1 MVGAWWGTLYAR
13 LTAERSLIAA
23 WVICTVVASI
33 FLGAEFAPT
42 VDTPAHL
49 AMVSVLRE
57 LGDGGVL
64 DANFAFGVFPASNS
78 LFYILGLGLS
88 AVFDIATT
96 GVILFAFA
104 ITLVCGGL
112 ASLLRALGKHPLGAV
127 AALPFV
133 AQWPLIEG
141 FIDFYLGIGLVF
153 LLLAAVLNWIRR
165 QPQPQP
171 RSGPWL
177 IVFGSVLVF
186 LAHVHAMLFFG
197 LALGVIIATSLF
209 MRPSALRLRQ
219 ALTLVALSLGPM
231 AVLTVIWL
239 AVGDASSATSVGAT
253 VEVSPDDRLT
263 SLVRGPLSFAGD
275 HGALLLGV
283 GLLCVI
289 LYRVATTLATRSQ
302 AADADDASTSWVNR
316 SQVFLLAFLA
326 LNLGAVLWMPNN
338 IGGYW
343 SIHVRFVPMTWF
355 IALALMIPAHP
366 ESPTQPTPGTTGR
379 LGRLGWSALVAAPLL
394 VAAVMAATSFSKSV
408 TSWNG
413 YTSGLR
419 DVLAAAPE
427 SGSLFTVLEPKSVK
441 VETGFRVELWRHIGQ
456 YYTAMNLGVTSFSF
470 GWHPG
475 RIVAES
481 PRRERYIERGYLG
494 DFKKMDTHGCFDVIL
509 QLGNS
514 DLHAMRKDVHLIRR
528 SGHWATWRVARTCT
542 PALSRR

>member
-1 MVGAWWGTLYAR
+1 MVGAWWGTLYGR

-23 WVICTVVASI
+23 WVICAAVAAI

-49 AMVSVLRE
+49 AMVSVLHE

-78 LFYILGLGLS
+78 LFYILGFGLS

-165 QPQPQP
+165 QPQPQS
-171 RSGPWL
+171 RPWL

-197 LALGVIIATSLF
+197 LALGVIMATSVF
-209 MRPSALRLRQ
+209 MRPSALRMRQ
-219 ALTLVALSLGPM
+219 ALTVTALSLGPM
-231 AVLTVIWL
+231 ALLTVIWL
-239 AVGDASSATSVGAT
+239 VVGDASSATSVGDT
-253 VEVSPDDRLT
+253 VQVPPDERLK
-263 SLVRGPLSFAGD
+263 SLVTGPLSFGGD
-275 HGALLLGV
+275 HGALLLGI
-283 GLLCVI
+283 GLLCVV
-289 LYRVATTLATRSQ
+289 LYRVMMTLARSEPRAADDEQATWYRRSQ
-302 AADADDASTSWVNR
+302 A
-316 SQVFLLAFLA
+316 FLLIFLA

-355 IALALMIPAHP
+355 IALALIVPAHP

-379 LGRLGWSALVAAPLL
+379 LRRLGWSALVAAPLL
-394 VAAVMAATSFSKSV
+394 VAAVMTATSFSKSV

-413 YTSGLR
+413 FTAGLR

-427 SGSLFTVLEPKSVK
+427 GGSLFTVLEPKSVK
-441 VETGFRVELWRHIGQ
+441 VENGFRVELWRHIGQ

-481 PRRERYIERGYLG
+481 PRREHYIERGYLG

-514 DLHAMRKDVHLIRR
+514 DLHALRKDVHLILRA
-528 SGHWATWRVARTCT
+528 GHWATWRVARDCA
-542 PALSRR
+542 PAVTRR